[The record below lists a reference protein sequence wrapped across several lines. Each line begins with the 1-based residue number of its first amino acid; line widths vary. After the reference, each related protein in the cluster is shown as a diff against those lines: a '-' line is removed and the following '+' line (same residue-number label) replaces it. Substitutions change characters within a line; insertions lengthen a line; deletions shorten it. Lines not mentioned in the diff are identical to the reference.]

1 MISKQLVFHKIS
13 AFDAQLDVA
22 MPTPDSVGLEILA
35 IHCESKVRARF
46 LLCHLGSAMRGK
58 GAEESKK
65 EKGKSKKGESEE
77 FRSG

>member
-1 MISKQLVFHKIS
+1 MFFPNIPT
-13 AFDAQLDVA
+13 FDAQLDVA

-35 IHCESKVRARF
+35 IYYESKVGARF
-46 LLCHLGSAMRGK
+46 LLCLLGTAMRGK

-65 EKGKSKKGESEE
+65 EKGKSKKEKGKSEE